1 MRAPLLLS
9 FSPLFFLFP
18 RLGVLFHFAMSHV
31 HRSPRAAAK
40 TRKFKTWLPTPLPR
54 TPSPLQRFAR
64 TLNPSI
70 PPTPPSGHS
79 NQTLTIHPWLYTHAS
94 PAGWRRCQNDSPI
107 VSRCP
112 SGPHHRIADC
122 PRTIPLPPAST
133 DRLRWPLHVS
143 TTWPYDPNRDELS
156 KAMVA
161 LRSIESTEAVII
173 DTASLNPA
181 EHL

>member
-1 MRAPLLLS
+1 MASDAPALN
-9 FSPLFFLFP
+9 PLP
-18 RLGVLFHFAMSHV
+18 FAALCLYPQPV
-31 HRSPRAAAK
+31 HPTDPAVWA
-40 TRKFKTWLPTPLPR
+40 LEPNLDHTPL
-54 TPSPLQRFAR
+54 A
-64 TLNPSI
+64 
-70 PPTPPSGHS
+70 
-79 NQTLTIHPWLYTHAS
+79 IHPRQPRWLER
-94 PAGWRRCQNDSPI
+94 RRCQNDSPI

-133 DRLRWPLHVS
+133 DRLRRPLHVS

-156 KAMVA
+156 KAMAA